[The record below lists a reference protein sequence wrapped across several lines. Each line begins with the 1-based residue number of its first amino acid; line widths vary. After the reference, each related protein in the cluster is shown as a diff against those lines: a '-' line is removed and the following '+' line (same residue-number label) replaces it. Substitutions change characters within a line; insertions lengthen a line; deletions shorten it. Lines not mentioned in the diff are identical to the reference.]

1 MFDWDG
7 VFIEAYHPDRL
18 RLYDERLGLT
28 PGSLE
33 RAIGTGDAWRQR
45 CLGHLSDDDYWD
57 EAGRLLGC
65 DLDAVRR
72 EIEAS
77 ARLNQPLV
85 ALATR
90 LHQRYRLALLANEP
104 DSFEDDLIERYR
116 LGRLFDTFVL
126 AGQAGVTKPNPAI
139 FLIALERLFVAPEET
154 LLVDDQERNLVAIRS
169 LGLRGLL
176 YKDMAQLEADLRE
189 MGVVVE

>member
-1 MFDWDG
+1 MQ
-7 VFIEAYHPDRL
+7 
-18 RLYDERLGLT
+18 LG
-28 PGSLE
+28 
-33 RAIGTGDAWRQR
+33 R
-45 CLGHLSDDDYWD
+45 
-57 EAGRLLGC
+57 
-65 DLDAVRR
+65 DLKAVRQ
-72 EIEAS
+72 EIES
-77 ARLNQPLV
+77 DTRLNQPLV

-104 DSFEDDLIERYR
+104 DSFEDELLGRYR
-116 LGRLFDTFVL
+116 LGRLFDAFVL
-126 AGQAGVTKPNPAI
+126 AGQAGVTKPNPAV

-176 YKDMAQLEADLRE
+176 YKNVAQLEQALRE